1 MKVLRWLL
9 TAGGVALGLIG
20 IAAFARALSVPP
32 PLADMRRPVQIAMR
46 PRAAGVTRLAVIGDF
61 GMNNQAEADV
71 AALVAGWQPDAVI
84 TVGDNNYP
92 DGRAETI
99 DANVGKYYAAFIHP
113 YWGAYGLGATS
124 NRFFPALGNHDW
136 RTARGAPPL
145 PYPSLDYF
153 ELPGNERYYDVTVG
167 PVHVFVVDSDP
178 HEPDGIEATS
188 FQAEWLRNALGD
200 STAPW
205 RIVAMHHPP
214 YSSSTTHGSTPA
226 LQWPYA
232 AWGATAV
239 LAGHD
244 HTYERILRDGIV
256 YFVNGIGGADFYPLG
271 APVPGSQIR
280 FNADYGAMLIEATT
294 EVMTY
299 TLATRTG
306 AIQDVYVQR
315 AADYPP
321 PAAPLHAD
329 ITMRISGSEND
340 AEESLTTHQVT
351 LTSTDLEF
359 VSDPADPGETQLVG
373 MRFTAVNA
381 PPGYLIQRAFV
392 ELTVDETA
400 DTATSLIF
408 AGEASDAA
416 LPFQAQANNLSARP
430 RTSAR
435 VAWNAV
441 PAWTVVGARWRSPDL
456 APIIQEIVDRPG
468 WQTGNPVVLLV
479 EGSGR
484 RTAEAFDG
492 DPVAAPQLT
501 IELNLPHHLF
511 MPTIQ
516 RP

>member
-9 TAGGVALGLIG
+9 TLGGITLMLMGMVIFAHALT
-20 IAAFARALSVPP
+20 AP
-32 PLADMRRPVQIAMR
+32 PLVKPLRPVQVAMQ

-61 GMNNQAEADV
+61 GANNQAEADV
-71 AALVAGWQPDAVI
+71 ATLVAGWQPDAVL

-92 DGRAETI
+92 DGSATTI
-99 DANVGKYYAAFIHP
+99 DANIGKYYAAFIHP
-113 YWGAYGLGATS
+113 YQGDYGPGATS

-136 RTARGAPPL
+136 RTTRGAPPL

-153 ELPGNERYYDVTVG
+153 ALPGNERYYDVIVG

-188 FQAEWLRNALGD
+188 FQADWLRNALQE

-214 YSSSTTHGSTPA
+214 YSSSTVHGSTPA

-232 AWGATAV
+232 SWGATAV

-244 HTYERILRDGIV
+244 HSYERILRDGIV
-256 YFVNGIGGADFYPLG
+256 YFVNGIGGADLYPLG
-271 APVPGSQIR
+271 APVAGSQLR

-315 AADYPP
+315 AVDYPP
-321 PAAPLHAD
+321 PAAPHHAD
-329 ITMRISGSEND
+329 LTLRVTGSEND

-359 VSDPADPGETQLVG
+359 VSDPDHPGETQLVG
-373 MRFTAVNA
+373 MRFTDVAV
-381 PPGYLIQRAFV
+381 PPGYSIQRAYL
-392 ELTVDETA
+392 ELTVDESA
-400 DTATSLIF
+400 DNATSLIF

-416 LPFQAQANNLSARP
+416 PPFQARANDLSARP
-430 RTSAR
+430 RTQAR
-435 VAWNAV
+435 VAWNAL
-441 PAWTVVGARWRSPDL
+441 PAWTVVGARWRSPNL
-456 APIIQEIVDRPG
+456 APIVQEIVDQPG
-468 WQTGNPVVLLV
+468 WQPGKPLVLLV
-479 EGSGR
+479 EGAGR

-492 DPVAAPQLT
+492 DPAAAPLLT
-501 IELNLPHHLF
+501 IELTLPHQLF
-511 MPTIQ
+511 LPTAQ

>member
-9 TAGGVALGLIG
+9 TVGGILLLLMG
-20 IAAFARALSVPP
+20 IVIVGYTFTTPP
-32 PLADMRRPVQIAMR
+32 PMANMRRPVQIAMH
-46 PRAAGVTRLAVIGDF
+46 PRADGVTRLAVIGDF
-61 GMNNQAEADV
+61 GVNNQAEADV
-71 AALVAGWQPDAVI
+71 ASLVAGWQPDAVL

-99 DANVGKYYAAFIHP
+99 DANIGKYYAAFIYP
-113 YWGAYGLGATS
+113 YRGAYGPGAST

-136 RTARGAPPL
+136 RTTQGAPPL
-145 PYPSLDYF
+145 PYPSLNYF
-153 ELPGNERYYDVTVG
+153 ELPGNERYYDVTIG
-167 PVHVFVVDSDP
+167 PVHLFVVDSDP
-178 HEPDGIEATS
+178 HEPDGIEVTS
-188 FQAEWLRNALGD
+188 LQADWLRNALKD
-200 STAPW
+200 SAAPW

-232 AWGATAV
+232 DWGATAV

-244 HTYERILRDGIV
+244 HTYERILRNGIV
-256 YFVNGIGGADFYPLG
+256 YFVNGIGGADLYPLG
-271 APVPGSQIR
+271 PPVAGSQIR

-294 EVMTY
+294 QVMTY
-299 TLATRTG
+299 TLTTRTG

-321 PAAPLHAD
+321 PAAPLHSD
-329 ITMRISGSEND
+329 ISMRVTGSEND

-359 VSDPADPGETQLVG
+359 VSDPAHPGETQLVG
-373 MRFTAVNA
+373 MRFTDVSV
-381 PPGYLIQRAFV
+381 PPGYPIQRAYL

-400 DTATSLIF
+400 DQATSLVF

-416 LPFQAQANNLSARP
+416 LPFQAQTNNLSARP

-435 VAWNAV
+435 VAWNEV
-441 PAWTVVGARWRSPDL
+441 PAWTVVGAHWRSPDL

-468 WQTGNPVVLLV
+468 WQPGNPLVLLV

-484 RTAEAFDG
+484 RTAKAFDG
-492 DPVAAPQLT
+492 DPTAAPQLT
-501 IELNLPHHLF
+501 VELNLPHHLF
-511 MPTIQ
+511 IPLTQ
-516 RP
+516 HP